1 MVDSVEKNYNRILF
15 SFNLDQKSEKEMSN
29 ERSLNIGL
37 REERDVTY
45 IYIII
50 SQFYV

>member
-15 SFNLDQKSEKEMSN
+15 SFNLDQKSEKEMST

-37 REERDVTY
+37 TRKKNIV
-45 IYIII
+45 
-50 SQFYV
+50 